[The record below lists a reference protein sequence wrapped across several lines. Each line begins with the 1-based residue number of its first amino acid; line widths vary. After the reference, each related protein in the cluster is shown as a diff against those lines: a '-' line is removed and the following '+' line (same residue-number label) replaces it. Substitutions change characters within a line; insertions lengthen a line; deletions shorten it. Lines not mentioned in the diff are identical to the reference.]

1 MADKYNAE
9 GYFSPTEHEAFTR
22 LEKEE
27 KAVRKA
33 AAFRP
38 IVYICSPY
46 SGDTERNIK
55 NAKRYSRFA
64 VDKHYLPIAPHIY
77 FTQFMDDD
85 IPEER
90 DTVIFMNWVLMSKC
104 VELWV
109 FGENISVGM
118 KEAVA
123 FDHVCALYDNFSRS
137 DTNFQLSDV
146 VPMDCDND
154 HSDDTDEWITPE
166 KLSEMLTDVAFAVTY
181 SRHHMLAKGSVSA
194 RPRFHVFF
202 PTTPC
207 KDATFHKA
215 IKTRIYKELPF
226 FDGNALDASRFLFG
240 SKGEVVWH
248 EGSLTIEDWL
258 TLMKSNRSI
267 PEGQRNST
275 LSRIAGRL
283 VKRFGVTDEA
293 RQKFLDKAAEC
304 NPPLDDTELE
314 SIWNSACKFGS
325 KVTSQDGYVPPDQ
338 FGQNPLLPDD
348 FSDVGEAR
356 TFVDCFGEEITFT
369 VATNYL
375 RYNGVYWEESEQ
387 AAVMAMIEH
396 TDAQLSDA
404 ESKMEEHL
412 CALEKLGVPRML
424 AKAGGKKFRDSLN
437 PEQGA
442 AYGLFRFSEIY
453 HDFVMKY
460 RNIRSLNNALDAA
473 KPLVLKHPEQLDGNP
488 MLLNTPG
495 GTYDLTKGINGW
507 RTTDPADLITKV
519 TAVVPNE
526 EGRQLWEEALQVFFC
541 SDQSLIDYVQMICG
555 LCLIGKVYTEAMII
569 AYGDGR
575 NGKSTFWNVI
585 YKVLGSYSGNISA
598 DALTVNCKRNVKPE
612 MAELKGKRL
621 IIAAELQEGMRLNTS
636 VVKQLCSTDPIFAEK
651 KFKAPFSFEPSHT
664 LVLYTNHLPKVS
676 ASDDGTWRRLIV
688 IPFHAKIQGQAD
700 KKNYTQYLI
709 DNAGG
714 AVLSWLIEGAMKVVA
729 ADFKVDRP
737 QCVLDAIGAYRDG
750 NDWLGAFI
758 NDCCDVDAS
767 YQEKSGEL
775 YKRYREYCIENGE
788 YVRSTTDFYGALEQ
802 AGYKRKKLN
811 SGITIY
817 GLQIRLEFLD

>member
-1 MADKYNAE
+1 MKFTLYTADCT
-9 GYFSPTEHEAFTR
+9 G
-22 LEKEE
+22 
-27 KAVRKA
+27 
-33 AAFRP
+33 
-38 IVYICSPY
+38 
-46 SGDTERNIK
+46 
-55 NAKRYSRFA
+55 NAKN
-64 VDKHYLPIAPHIY
+64 
-77 FTQFMDDD
+77 
-85 IPEER
+85 
-90 DTVIFMNWVLMSKC
+90 TVYPNQKVITSEADLK
-104 VELWV
+104 
-109 FGENISVGM
+109 
-118 KEAVA
+118 KAVA

-137 DTNFQLSDV
+137 DANFQLSDV

-154 HSDDTDEWITPE
+154 HSDDPEDWITPE
-166 KLSEMLTDVAFAVTY
+166 KLSEMLGNVAYAITY

-202 PTTPC
+202 PTSPC
-207 KDATFHKA
+207 KDAASHKS
-215 IKTRIYKELPF
+215 IKSRIYKELPF

-240 SKGEVVWH
+240 SKGDVVWH

-258 TLMKSNRSI
+258 LLMKTNRSI
-267 PEGQRNST
+267 PQGQRNST
-275 LSRIAGRL
+275 MSRMAGKL
-283 VKRFGVTDEA
+283 VKRFGVTEEA
-293 RQKFLDKAAEC
+293 HAKFLEKAAEC
-304 NPPLDDTELE
+304 DPPLDDEELE
-314 SIWNSACKFGS
+314 GIWQSACKFGK

-338 FGQNPLLPDD
+338 YGENNLIPDD

-356 TFVDCFGEEITFT
+356 TFVTCFGEEVAFT
-369 VATNYL
+369 VATNFL

-396 TDAQLSDA
+396 TDAQLKEADRQV
-404 ESKMEEHL
+404 EEKL
-412 CALEKLGVPRML
+412 GSLERLGVPRTL
-424 AKAGGKKFRDSLN
+424 AMTGGKKLKNELN
-437 PEQGA
+437 PDQLVAFGGLEFSN
-442 AYGLFRFSEIY
+442 AYRS
-453 HDFVMKY
+453 FVMKY
-460 RNIRSLNNALDAA
+460 RHIRSLNNALDAA
-473 KPLVLKHPEQLDGNP
+473 KPLVLKHPEQLDGDP
-488 MLLNTPG
+488 YLLNTPG
-495 GTYDLTKGINGW
+495 GTYDLSKGLDGW
-507 RTTDPADLITKV
+507 RATDPADLITKV

-526 EGRQLWEEALQVFFC
+526 EGRQIWEDALQVFFC
-541 SDQSLIDYVQMICG
+541 GDQSLIDYVQMICG

-664 LVLYTNHLPKVS
+664 LVLYTNHLPKVA

-737 QCVLDAIGAYRDG
+737 QCVLDAIGAYREG
-750 NDWLGAFI
+750 NDWLGSFI
-758 NDCCDVDAS
+758 NDCCEVDKS
-767 YQEKSGEL
+767 YMAQSGDL
-775 YKRYREYCIENGE
+775 YKAYRDYCTANGE
-788 YVRSTTDFYGALEQ
+788 YTRSTSDFYGALEQ
-802 AGYKRKKLN
+802 AGFKRKKMHSGNFIMGICLVADFLN
-811 SGITIY
+811 
-817 GLQIRLEFLD
+817 